1 MTDILATARNVLTIE
16 ADGIRGL
23 IDRLGPDFIKATEM
37 ILESQGKVITTG
49 IGKSGIVARKIMA
62 TLNSTGTTSL
72 FLHPVEALHGDL
84 GMVGKNDVILA
95 LSNSGETAELL
106 DLIPALKDSGAKI
119 VALTGNVHS
128 TLARVS
134 DAVLDCHVE
143 REACPLGLAPT
154 TSTTATLAM
163 GDALSVVLI
172 EKRRFNAEDFR
183 RRHPGGHLGDRL
195 SLKVSQVMEPLPSA
209 PTANPNDPLAQAVK
223 TMDKGDIGTVLIE
236 DQGYLKGI
244 FTDGDLRRLILNG
257 GTIKN
262 TKVYEVMT
270 ADPFRLHP
278 EALAADALHLMEDEL
293 ISALPIVDHQDKLLG
308 IVHLHD
314 LLGRGQVSF
323 NSLTCRD

>member
-1 MTDILATARNVLTIE
+1 MLATARNVLTIE
-16 ADGIRGL
+16 ADGVRGL

-84 GMVGKNDVILA
+84 GMVDKNDVILA

-106 DLIPALKDSGAKI
+106 DLIPALKDGGAKI
-119 VALTGNVHS
+119 VALTGNTHS
-128 TLARVS
+128 TLARVA

-195 SLKVSQVMEPLPSA
+195 SLKVSQVMEPMASS
-209 PTANPNDPLAQAVK
+209 PTAGPNDHLTQAIK
-223 TMDKGDIGTVLIE
+223 IMDKGDIGTVLIQ

-244 FTDGDLRRLILNG
+244 FTDGDLRRLILSG
-257 GTIKN
+257 GTVEN
-262 TKVYEVMT
+262 TMVYEVMT

-278 EALAADALHLMEDEL
+278 ETMAADALHLMEEKL
-293 ISALPIVDHQDKLLG
+293 ISALPIVDHEDKLLG

-323 NSLTCRD
+323 NSLTYRD